1 MDDEDVLSD
10 LESVPPAA
18 AGQAVPAAAAQG
30 AAGNNNPPPPAQH
43 PLWERAAG
51 RGGGGAGGGGKHGGP
66 GQATSQGRFCPISM
80 AALEQRARNEFDGA
94 SSVGARTAHARHT
107 TKDAPRRE
115 REEDDEEPRGKKKQR
130 VKDFD
135 EPQEDDDDALSDAA
149 SGADVVAGAAFGG
162 GKKNSCHTLSI
173 ASDTDDGASETS
185 SRAREAHCR
194 AFPIPNETCVGCA
207 LPAKVGP
214 VDDFVRTNCDKM
226 KEDALFKM
234 AALVYIQ
241 KVVDPAEAEQV
252 PVPVRRRSLLKPP
265 TCASA
270 VTRAVCLKG
279 VGVEGHSVALHD
291 APHGRQDAALREH
304 AHARGHA
311 QDARAVAPQR
321 GRGLR
326 WQPRAHAGQGQRRAD
341 YEDHH
346 AAVEGDLAAA
356 RGEWLEQQAGGKEAR
371 VVCLIHNL

>member
-1 MDDEDVLSD
+1 MEDEALSD
-10 LESVPPAA
+10 LESVPPPA
-18 AGQAVPAAAAQG
+18 AGHAVPVAAAQG
-30 AAGNNNPPPPAQH
+30 AANGPQVPQH

-51 RGGGGAGGGGKHGGP
+51 RGGGGGGGANKNGP
-66 GQATSQGRFCPISM
+66 GVATSHGRFCPISM

-107 TKDAPRRE
+107 TKDVPRRDE
-115 REEDDEEPRGKKKQR
+115 GDEEAPRGKKKQR

-135 EPQEDDDDALSDAA
+135 EAPEEDDDDALSEAA
-149 SGADVVAGAAFGG
+149 SGADVVAGAAFGGG

-173 ASDTDDGASETS
+173 ASDTDDGASVTS

-214 VDDFVRTNCDKM
+214 VDDFVRANCDKM

-234 AALVYIQ
+234 AALVYLQ

-252 PVPVRRRSLLKPP
+252 PVPVRRRTLLKPP
-265 TCASA
+265 TCTSA
-270 VTRAVCLKG
+270 DACCCLLAID
-279 VGVEGHSVALHD
+279 VAVEGHPVALHD
-291 APHGRQDAALREH
+291 APHGRQDAALRKH

-311 QDARAVAPQR
+311 QDARAVASQG
-321 GRGLR
+321 GRGLGR
-326 WQPRAHAGQGQRRAD
+326 QPRAHAGQGQCRANHED
-341 YEDHH
+341 YH
-346 AAVEGDLAAA
+346 AAVARDFAAA
-356 RGEWLEQQAGGKEAR
+356 RGGWLEQQARGQEAR
-371 VVCLIHNL
+371 LARV